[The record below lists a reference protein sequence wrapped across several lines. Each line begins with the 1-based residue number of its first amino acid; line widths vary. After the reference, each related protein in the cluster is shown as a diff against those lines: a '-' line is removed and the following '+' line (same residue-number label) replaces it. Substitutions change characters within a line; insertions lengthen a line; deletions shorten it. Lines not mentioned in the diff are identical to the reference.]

1 MGSINAFEKS
11 ADRGRPPGKI
21 TASLN
26 EKLRTVKWGEYEFQ
40 HIFNRIEQGRRLK
53 KEDQLPGDIP
63 FVMAGVTN
71 TGVVNYISNPV
82 ASFPKNSITIDI
94 FGNTFYRDY
103 AFGAGDDTGVYWNDR
118 IEYSR
123 CVMLFFAVAMQKAL
137 NGKFSYGKKLR
148 SSQSLNFKMMLPIN
162 NGEIDFGFM
171 ESFVAELEAQ
181 RVAELEAQRV
191 AELSAYLT
199 VSGYDNYE
207 LSAEEL
213 DALREF
219 TELDNDN
226 WGTYTVGDLFEKVAT
241 KKLPYKAKE
250 LPKQPTDDYI
260 LPCLTSSFQNQGLN
274 YYAPKAGATVLS
286 NVISIPSNS
295 DVYRAYYQTRDFTV
309 LSDAYAIRWKFPKI
323 ELSTNQY
330 LFMVM
335 CINKVTDLPIY
346 SYKNKLGGWNVV
358 KNKGIK
364 LPQKNGKIDF
374 SFMDTFISALKKL
387 AIKEV
392 VLYSDRKITAT
403 KELVAKN
410 NQLNS

>member
-1 MGSINAFEKS
+1 
-11 ADRGRPPGKI
+11 
-21 TASLN
+21 
-26 EKLRTVKWGEYEFQ
+26 
-40 HIFNRIEQGRRLK
+40 
-53 KEDQLPGDIP
+53 
-63 FVMAGVTN
+63 
-71 TGVVNYISNPV
+71 
-82 ASFPKNSITIDI
+82 
-94 FGNTFYRDY
+94 
-103 AFGAGDDTGVYWNDR
+103 
-118 IEYSR
+118 
-123 CVMLFFAVAMQKAL
+123 MQKAL

-171 ESFVAELEAQ
+171 ESL
-181 RVAELEAQRV
+181 V

-213 DALREF
+213 DALRGF

-226 WGTYTVGDLFEKVAT
+226 WGTYTIGDLFEKVAT

-274 YYAPKAGATVLS
+274 YYAPKTGATVLS

-295 DVYRAYYQTRDFTV
+295 DVYRAYYQSRDFTV
-309 LSDAYAIRWKFPKI
+309 LSDAYAIRWKSGKV
-323 ELSTNQY
+323 ELSPNQY

-358 KNKGIK
+358 KTKASNC
-364 LPQKNGKIDF
+364 P
-374 SFMDTFISALKKL
+374 
-387 AIKEV
+387 KEWQ
-392 VLYSDRKITAT
+392 
-403 KELVAKN
+403 N
-410 NQLNS
+410 